1 MSTLG
6 VIALVLLAIFVGLIV
21 LRVVVSVALFLFWPL
36 VFITAGGAL
45 VLWFLSRKG

>member
-21 LRVVVSVALFLFWPL
+21 LRLVVSVALFLFWPL
-36 VFITAGGAL
+36 VFITAGAAL